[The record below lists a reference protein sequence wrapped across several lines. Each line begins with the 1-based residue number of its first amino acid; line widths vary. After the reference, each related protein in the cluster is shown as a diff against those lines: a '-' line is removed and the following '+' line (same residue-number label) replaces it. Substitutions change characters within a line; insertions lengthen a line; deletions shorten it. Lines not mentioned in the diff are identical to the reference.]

1 MGPCAG
7 GGVWAISAPLARGW
21 RSPGSSP
28 SGGRR
33 RYLRRVQAGEPSDE
47 VRVST
52 VELFFDLVFV
62 FTITQLTG
70 LLAGDPSVRGLAR
83 VVLVFGNL
91 WWMYGGYA
99 WLTNAVP
106 PRGLALRLLVL
117 VGMAGILVVALAIP
131 DAFDGG
137 GVALGLGY
145 LLVTLV
151 HTWMFLLSSQ
161 ESAVQAMRRLGPANA
176 VGALLLLAAG
186 FAHGGPRWAL
196 WAAAF
201 ALHWGSPVF
210 TAVAGFPI
218 RAAHFVERHGLIVLI
233 ALGESVVA
241 VGIGLQ
247 GRGLPAGRVATA
259 LLGLALAAALWWLY
273 LDGEDERAERALRAA
288 PADRPPWLALF
299 AFGYAFL
306 PVLGGIVVFA
316 AGGGQLLLV
325 ASAAIGRHQ
334 RCSPQLSRSS
344 FTIGNMRSLT
354 DPFVVAPPSG
364 ARIRTRLRLSA
375 RDEQVLRTVG
385 EHLGRLAGA
394 DVAVRCG
401 IGRGQDQRACRKR
414 ALTAASS
421 SRWAGAITRT
431 SDDQWQRARNNLLDA
446 RAGLRRACRTIRS
459 RLAAPV
465 AGRHGRIRG

>member
-1 MGPCAG
+1 M
-7 GGVWAISAPLARGW
+7 
-21 RSPGSSP
+21 
-28 SGGRR
+28 
-33 RYLRRVQAGEPSDE
+33 QAGEPSDE

-83 VVLVFGNL
+83 VLLVFGNL

-106 PRGLALRLLVL
+106 PRELAPRLLVL
-117 VGMAGILVVALAIP
+117 VGMAGFLVVALAIP

-273 LDGEDERAERALRAA
+273 FDGEDERAERALRQAA
-288 PADRPPWLALF
+288 ADRPPWLALF

-316 AGGGQLLLV
+316 AGVKDAVVRYDRPLA
-325 ASAAIGRHQ
+325 ASAAW
-334 RCSPQLSRSS
+334 
-344 FTIGNMRSLT
+344 F
-354 DPFVVAPPSG
+354 
-364 ARIRTRLRLSA
+364 
-375 RDEQVLRTVG
+375 
-385 EHLGRLAGA
+385 LAGG
-394 DVAVRCG
+394 VATYVAGLAWFRRLLRAG
-401 IGRGQDQRACRKR
+401 PVGPRLLIAAAVLPTAILGPALSPEAQLAALAVIVAGGLLAEAAFQRRR
-414 ALTAASS
+414 
-421 SRWAGAITRT
+421 AGA
-431 SDDQWQRARNNLLDA
+431 
-446 RAGLRRACRTIRS
+446 GRS
-459 RLAAPV
+459 
-465 AGRHGRIRG
+465 